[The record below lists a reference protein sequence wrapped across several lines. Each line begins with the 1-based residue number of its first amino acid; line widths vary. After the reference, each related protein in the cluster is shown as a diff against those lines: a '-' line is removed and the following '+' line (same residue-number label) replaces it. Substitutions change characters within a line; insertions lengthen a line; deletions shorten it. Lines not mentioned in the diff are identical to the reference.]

1 VTEDSRAFIKE
12 LSQMECQMVRSLTDG
27 TLKLSPDDEAVLR
40 WALSLARVSRVLDP
54 NPIEIGHATDIYRT
68 KLYDILRSS
77 RNIAQIKALISSE
90 RAELLSLFK
99 DKLSSQALDA
109 AVQTRPLALA
119 LGGGGGTSFIFAGAF
134 QALEEAGIIP
144 DAIAGSSMGAFLG
157 LYRAK
162 TKHFNLEDLKRLASP
177 LVWSRITQSS
187 EQGSRFGLPA
197 TFRLN
202 LHSVFGSEFGRDDR
216 TLYLS
221 ELEIPLRVTVAGI
234 ADADVEELP
243 DTHWLESNK
252 MEAAEL
258 KKREQSIVQTLL
270 QIAKKPLKA
279 IYLGSDELT
288 RDFDVLDA
296 VGFSGAVPGL
306 FHYDVLRNDPHMVP
320 LIREL
325 MHQQGVSRFIDGG
338 FADNLP
344 AAAAGSCL
352 TDPFIL
358 ALDGFAPNWKRHW
371 LFLPM
376 MRIAAENSKKGYET
390 AHLTIAYQH
399 VLSPINIVPSQK
411 ELDRTIEHGR
421 QETQSH
427 IAFIK
432 KMLGPIPNPFAD
444 KLESL

>member
-1 VTEDSRAFIKE
+1 
-12 LSQMECQMVRSLTDG
+12 MECQMVRSLTDG
-27 TLKLSPDDEAVLR
+27 SLKLSSNDEAVLR

-54 NPIEIGHATDIYRT
+54 KPVEIGHATDIYRT
-68 KLYDILRSS
+68 KLHEILTTSK
-77 RNIAQIKALISSE
+77 NIAQIKALVAAE
-90 RAELLSLFK
+90 REELLLLFK
-99 DKLSSQALDA
+99 GRLSQKALDA

-134 QALEEAGIIP
+134 AALEEAGIIP
-144 DAIAGSSMGAFLG
+144 SAIAGSSMGAFLG

-162 TKHFNLEDLKRLASP
+162 TKHFNLEDLKRMASP
-177 LVWSRITQSS
+177 VVWNRITHNSD
-187 EQGSRFGLPA
+187 QGSRFGLPA
-197 TFRLN
+197 TFRLD
-202 LHSVFGSEFGRDDR
+202 LHDVFGPEFQRDGR

-221 ELEIPLRVTVAGI
+221 ELEIPFRVTVAGI
-234 ADADVEELP
+234 ADADVEKLP
-243 DTHWLESNK
+243 DTHWLESSE
-252 MEAAEL
+252 MHAAEL

-270 QIAKKPLKA
+270 QIAKRPLKA
-279 IYLGSDELT
+279 IYLGGDELT

-296 VGFSGAVPGL
+296 VGFSAAVPGL

-344 AAAAGSCL
+344 AVEAGRCL

-358 ALDGFAPNWKRHW
+358 ALDAFAPNWKRHW

-376 MRIAAENSKKGYET
+376 MRIAAENSKKGYAA

-399 VLSPINIVPSQK
+399 VLSPINIIPSPK
-411 ELDRTIEHGR
+411 ELNRTIEHGR
-421 QETQSH
+421 QETISH

-444 KLESL
+444 KSESL